1 MSNIA
6 LIDYGC
12 HSFSFRL
19 AAHLRQEGYPFRY
32 FANGS
37 LESPNLSSLEAWQ
50 QEYPELVRVV
60 TCSKPYGKISLRDRL
75 AGELEWASC
84 CIAALEAERPAA
96 ILCSCLPL
104 TVIRKIQAWARSSN
118 TRLIYW
124 LQDLQGTAIAEL
136 LGKRLG
142 LAGRMFGRVARA
154 VENRALENSR
164 YVITIAREHESLL
177 PAKIRGENRFACL
190 ENWANLEQ
198 IPVLPA
204 GNKWALRHGL
214 HRTVNIV
221 YSGTLGFKHD
231 LQVFPALASSFRHN
245 PDIRIVIVSSGAA
258 ADHLRR
264 LAAAEGFEN
273 LVVLPFQPYEDV
285 PQVLASAAV
294 LIAPLDPSAGSFCVP
309 SKILSYLCAARP
321 IVLAIDKQ
329 NPAARMLAE
338 ANAGMTVLPGDAA
351 AFVRAVSDLIDNRT
365 RRELLGRNARSYAE
379 ASFDMDHVVSRFLG
393 ILTAAGIDLHRT
405 YSAPEFALGG
415 RASAGAGL

>member
-12 HSFSFRL
+12 HSFTFRL

-60 TCSKPYGKISLRDRL
+60 ICAKPYSKISLRDRL
-75 AGELEWASC
+75 AGELEWASR
-84 CIAALEAERPAA
+84 CIAALETERPAA
-96 ILCSCLPL
+96 ILFSCLPL
-104 TVIRKIQAWARSSN
+104 TVVRKIQAWAQTRN
-118 TRLIYW
+118 TPVLYW

-142 LAGRMFGRVARA
+142 LPGRMLGRLAKA
-154 VENRALENSR
+154 VEHRALENSR

-177 PAKIRGENRFACL
+177 PGKIRRENRFACL

-204 GNKWALRHGL
+204 ANEWAVRHGL
-214 HRTVNIV
+214 HRTLNIA

-231 LQVFPALASSFRHN
+231 LQVFPALAAAFRHD
-245 PDIRIVIVSSGAA
+245 PDVRIVIVSSGAA

-264 LAAAEGFEN
+264 LAADEGFEN

-338 ANAGMTVLPGDAA
+338 ANAGMTVLPGDAG
-351 AFVRAVSDLIDNRT
+351 AFVGAVSDLIHNRT

-379 ASFDMDHVVSRFLG
+379 ASFHIDHIVSRFLG
-393 ILTAAGIDLHRT
+393 IMTAAGIDLQRT
-405 YSAPEFALGG
+405 YSREVVLGG